1 MVFMFLSPSGV
12 DENCGLV
19 TCDRSRR
26 KTADESR
33 GAVAATVPS
42 GPPLSTPDIAALMGS
57 ALRFMRA
64 AMSVHIVPFRNLHA
78 RRRGRAVIARAEA
91 CRGSSMNGQ
100 ASGGPVGRVFARDAG
115 TRTGN
120 CRVLVKMALGPAQ
133 SARPKKAKR
142 RKNRALRELV

>member
-42 GPPLSTPDIAALMGS
+42 GPPLSTPDIPALLGS

-100 ASGGPVGRVFARDAG
+100 ASGSPVGRVFARDAG

-120 CRVLVKMALGPAQ
+120 CRVLVKMALAACAIRAPEK
-133 SARPKKAKR
+133 SKA
-142 RKNRALRELV
+142 